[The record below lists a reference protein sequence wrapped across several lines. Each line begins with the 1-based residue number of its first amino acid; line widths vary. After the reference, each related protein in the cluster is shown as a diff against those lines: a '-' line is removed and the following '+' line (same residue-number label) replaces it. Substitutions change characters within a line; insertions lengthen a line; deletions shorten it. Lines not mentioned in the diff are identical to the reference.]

1 MAIRIGSWACLRGGK
16 ILCGAI
22 ILTSMS
28 AGCGLFGGGLDS
40 KECKAYFAKVDE
52 CVGKANAKG
61 TPAGKVKAESW
72 KTSAE
77 VSKANFK
84 KNANPL
90 AVKKSCE
97 MMMESMAKDSDCQ

>member
-1 MAIRIGSWACLRGGK
+1 MVLRV
-16 ILCGAI
+16 LFGAI
-22 ILTSMS
+22 ILSTMS
-28 AGCGLFGGGLDS
+28 AGCGLIGGGGIDS

-61 TPAGKVKAESW
+61 TPAAQVKAGSW

-77 VSKANFK
+77 VSKENFK
-84 KNANPL
+84 KNANPA

-97 MMMESMAKDSDCQ
+97 MMMETMAKDPDCQ